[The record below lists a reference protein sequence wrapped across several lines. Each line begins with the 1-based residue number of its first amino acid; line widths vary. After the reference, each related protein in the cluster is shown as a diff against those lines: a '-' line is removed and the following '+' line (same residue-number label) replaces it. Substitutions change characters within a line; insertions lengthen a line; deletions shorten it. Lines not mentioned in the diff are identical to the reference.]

1 MNIDVTI
8 PQEQIIIENE
18 YLTLSPAIIIS
29 PVESEVTIDVSF
41 RPLIVGKI
49 STNVTI
55 KSSELGELK
64 YPISNEG
71 TPAPPQ
77 ILQSIQASLGSDKI
91 IQVSSFYKKT
101 RQLYYKS
108 WTIFRRCSI

>member
-1 MNIDVTI
+1 MNTDVTI

-18 YLTLSPAIIIS
+18 YLTLSPAIIII

-49 STNVTI
+49 RTNLTI
-55 KSSELGELK
+55 KSSDLGELK
-64 YPISNEG
+64 YPISIEG

-77 ILQSIQASLGSDKI
+77 ILQPIQASLGSDKI
-91 IQVSSFYKKT
+91 MQVNSFYKKT